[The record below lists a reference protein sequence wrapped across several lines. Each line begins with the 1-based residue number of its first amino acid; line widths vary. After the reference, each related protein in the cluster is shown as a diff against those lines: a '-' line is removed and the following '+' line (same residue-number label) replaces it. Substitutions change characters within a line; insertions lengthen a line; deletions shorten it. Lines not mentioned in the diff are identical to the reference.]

1 MKATEILNQIKEVL
15 GIELS
20 EEKVQLESM
29 KLDNGTEITSE
40 NFEKGSD
47 VFIKGEEG
55 ESIPLPEGEYTLEDS
70 RVLVVKNE
78 GVIDEIKEAAEEEA
92 PAEETEEVE
101 AAEVETEEVEAAE
114 DEKEYATKQ
123 ELEEVK
129 TMIDELKSILEKE
142 DLSKEEETKEVE
154 QVEEIEMSSEEV
166 EPIAHNPEML
176 ASHQN
181 NQHQNVSLHLSR
193 IRQMIYNN
201 N

>member
-1 MKATEILNQIKEVL
+1 MKATEILNQIKDVL

-29 KLDNGTEITSE
+29 KLENGTEIE
-40 NFEKGSD
+40 FESLEKDSP
-47 VFIKGEEG
+47 VFIKGEDG
-55 ESIPLPEGEYTLEDS
+55 DLIPMPKGEYLLDNLTQILCVE
-70 RVLVVKNE
+70 VE
-78 GVIDEIKEAAEEEA
+78 GVIYEIKDAEKEEAPEEEA
-92 PAEETEEVE
+92 Q
-101 AAEVETEEVEAAE
+101 EVEAAE
-114 DEKEYATKQ
+114 DDKQYATKQ

-129 TMIDELKSILEKE
+129 AMIEEMKSILEKE

-154 QVEEIEMSSEEV
+154 KVEEIEMSIEEV

-181 NQHQNVSLHLSR
+181 NKPENVSLHLSR

>member
-1 MKATEILNQIKEVL
+1 MKATEILNQIKDVL

-29 KLDNGTEITSE
+29 KLENGTEIE
-40 NFEKGSD
+40 FESLEKDSP
-47 VFIKGEEG
+47 VFIKGEDG
-55 ESIPLPEGEYTLEDS
+55 DLIPMPKGEYLLDNLTQILCVE
-70 RVLVVKNE
+70 VE
-78 GVIDEIKEAAEEEA
+78 GVIYEIKDAEKEEAPEEEA
-92 PAEETEEVE
+92 Q
-101 AAEVETEEVEAAE
+101 EVEAAE
-114 DEKEYATKQ
+114 DDKQYATKQ

-129 TMIDELKSILEKE
+129 AMIEEMKSILEKE

-154 QVEEIEMSSEEV
+154 KVEEIEMSIEEV

-181 NQHQNVSLHLSR
+181 NQPENVSLHLSR

>member
-1 MKATEILNQIKEVL
+1 MKATEILNQIKDVL

-29 KLDNGTEITSE
+29 KLENGTEITSE
-40 NFEKGSD
+40 NFEIGSD
-47 VFIKGEEG
+47 VFIKSEDG
-55 ESIPLPEGEYTLEDS
+55 ESIPLPEGEYVLEDS

-78 GVIDEIKEAAEEEA
+78 GVIDEIKDAEKEEA
-92 PAEETEEVE
+92 PEEV
-101 AAEVETEEVEAAE
+101 AEEVEAAE
-114 DEKEYATKQ
+114 DDKEYATKQ

-129 TMIDELKSILEKE
+129 AMIEEMKSILEKE

-154 QVEEIEMSSEEV
+154 KVEEIEMSVEEV

-181 NQHQNVSLHLSR
+181 NQPENVSLHLSR